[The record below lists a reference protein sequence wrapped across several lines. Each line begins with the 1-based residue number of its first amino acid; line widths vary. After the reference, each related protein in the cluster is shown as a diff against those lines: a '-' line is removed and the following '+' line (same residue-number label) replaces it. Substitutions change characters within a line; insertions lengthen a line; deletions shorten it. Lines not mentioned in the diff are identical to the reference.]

1 MNPRRFLNFFRSP
14 TGALALFLIGLVIV
28 LLLVNSRRPARERVS
43 LVPQKSASNGADNA
57 PQLPETVRRDMVPFE
72 TKSARASGTNTDSA
86 ATEAAKHTSTS
97 TAHRCGRDSRR
108 RLASEAKKFSAD
120 FAPFGRLIPCELVI
134 TVDSSSIQTPI
145 IGLVTEDIFH
155 HGQLIIPAG
164 TEVHGRAQVDRAR
177 ERIASNGR
185 WNLVWQNGQELSVSG
200 LALDHERDPDTGT
213 WGITDGSAGLR
224 GKLLKTDNLA
234 EVKLY
239 VAALLSGAAEAF
251 TDKQISPFGS
261 FALPSLQNAPLKGA
275 QSVLDRYAQQILQAI
290 ERDGFY
296 VRVPAGKQF
305 YLYITQTVDE
315 DDAKIGG
322 TLTAV
327 TRRSSTLRPPTP
339 SPAPQRPVLAPGI
352 PTTARLSEATAPCT
366 FRTHSHSMKQLL
378 LIPASIAHR
387 LRDEYAEED
396 QRRTLPLLLAEP
408 VSSNGLRTGDQLREY
423 RLGRYVD
430 ARDPLVMHE
439 GHPVYRVETSARW
452 DLRPNNGAVT
462 SAARR
467 RATAECLRE

>member
-28 LLLVNSRRPARERVS
+28 LLLVNSRHPSSRDRVS
-43 LVPQKSASNGADNA
+43 LISQKSSKAGAIT
-57 PQLPETVRRDMVPFE
+57 PQLPGTVRRNMVPFD
-72 TKSARASGTNTDSA
+72 TDRAEQKVEPPPA
-86 ATEAAKHTSTS
+86 PPAAKPEGTPQLPVLSLIAETP
-97 TAHRCGRDSRR
+97 ALPGK
-108 RLASEAKKFSAD
+108 EGKKFSAD

-145 IGLVTEDIFH
+145 VGLVTEDIFH

-164 TEVHGRAQVDRAR
+164 TEVHGSAQVDRAR

-185 WNLVWQNGQELSVSG
+185 WTLVWQNGQELNVSG
-200 LALDHERDPDTGT
+200 FALDHERDAETGL

-239 VAALLSGAAEAF
+239 IAALLSGAAEAF
-251 TDKQISPFGS
+251 TDKQISAFGS
-261 FALPSLQNAPLKGA
+261 FALPSLQNAPLRGA

-322 TLTAV
+322 TLTA
-327 TRRSSTLRPPTP
+327 SLHAADAASPTP
-339 SPAPQRPVLAPGI
+339 SPASQRPLFAPVLPDATPSNPS
-352 PTTARLSEATAPCT
+352 PTDVP
-366 FRTHSHSMKQLL
+366 
-378 LIPASIAHR
+378 
-387 LRDEYAEED
+387 
-396 QRRTLPLLLAEP
+396 
-408 VSSNGLRTGDQLREY
+408 
-423 RLGRYVD
+423 
-430 ARDPLVMHE
+430 
-439 GHPVYRVETSARW
+439 
-452 DLRPNNGAVT
+452 
-462 SAARR
+462 
-467 RATAECLRE
+467 

>member
-28 LLLVNSRRPARERVS
+28 LLLVNSRRPAHERVS
-43 LVPQKSASNGADNA
+43 LVPQKSSTAAGANV
-57 PQLPETVRRDMVPFE
+57 PQLPDTVRRQMVPFDSQTAEKAE
-72 TKSARASGTNTDSA
+72 TTPTPPPPKPQGTPSLPLLSLVAETPISAGK
-86 ATEAAKHTSTS
+86 E
-97 TAHRCGRDSRR
+97 G
-108 RLASEAKKFSAD
+108 KKFSED
-120 FAPFGRLIPCELVI
+120 FAPFGRLVPCELVI

-145 IGLVTEDIFH
+145 VGLVTEDIFH

-185 WNLVWQNGQELSVSG
+185 WTLVWQNGQELNVSG
-200 LALDHERDPDTGT
+200 LALDHERDPENRT

-239 VAALLSGAAEAF
+239 IASLLTGAAEAF
-251 TDKQISPFGS
+251 TEKQISAFGT
-261 FALPSLQNAPLKGA
+261 FALPTLQNAPLKGA
-275 QSVLDRYAQQILQAI
+275 QSVLDRYAQQILYAI

-322 TLTAV
+322 TVTA
-327 TRRSSTLRPPTP
+327 SLDPDDAASPTP
-339 SPAPQRPVLAPGI
+339 SPASQGPLFTPAI
-352 PTTARLSEATAPCT
+352 PDATAP
-366 FRTHSHSMKQLL
+366 
-378 LIPASIAHR
+378 
-387 LRDEYAEED
+387 LRNALPSTS
-396 QRRTLPLLLAEP
+396 QTTLTP
-408 VSSNGLRTGDQLREY
+408 
-423 RLGRYVD
+423 
-430 ARDPLVMHE
+430 
-439 GHPVYRVETSARW
+439 
-452 DLRPNNGAVT
+452 
-462 SAARR
+462 
-467 RATAECLRE
+467 

>member
-14 TGALALFLIGLVIV
+14 TGALALFLIGLVIA
-28 LLLVNSRRPARERVS
+28 LLLVNSRRPSHSRVS
-43 LVPQKSASNGADNA
+43 LVPQKSASSGADNA
-57 PQLPETVRRDMVPFE
+57 PQLPETVRRDMVPFAANQVQPAEPTPTPPPAKPQSTPALPPLTLVAE
-72 TKSARASGTNTDSA
+72 TAAAPGT
-86 ATEAAKHTSTS
+86 
-97 TAHRCGRDSRR
+97 
-108 RLASEAKKFSAD
+108 EAKKFSAD

-200 LALDHERDPDTGT
+200 LALDHERDTETGT

-261 FALPSLQNAPLKGA
+261 FALPSLENAPLKGA

-322 TLTAV
+322 TLTAALDQLDG
-327 TRRSSTLRPPTP
+327 SALATP
-339 SPAPQRPVLAPGI
+339 SPAPQRPALAPGI
-352 PTTARLSEATAPCT
+352 P
-366 FRTHSHSMKQLL
+366 
-378 LIPASIAHR
+378 
-387 LRDEYAEED
+387 
-396 QRRTLPLLLAEP
+396 
-408 VSSNGLRTGDQLREY
+408 
-423 RLGRYVD
+423 
-430 ARDPLVMHE
+430 
-439 GHPVYRVETSARW
+439 
-452 DLRPNNGAVT
+452 NNGA
-462 SAARR
+462 SLRG
-467 RATAECLRE
+467 TAPELSKPTLTP

>member
-14 TGALALFLIGLVIV
+14 TGALSLFLLGLLVV
-28 LLLVNSRRPARERVS
+28 LILVNSRRPSQQRVS
-43 LVPQKSASNGADNA
+43 LVPTKLFGKDTA
-57 PQLPETVRRDMVPFE
+57 PQVPETVRRDMVPFDPNSASQKPE
-72 TKSARASGTNTDSA
+72 TTPAPPPPKPDSA
-86 ATEAAKHTSTS
+86 PQFPVLSVVAENPPAAIREAT
-97 TAHRCGRDSRR
+97 
-108 RLASEAKKFSAD
+108 KFSED

-185 WNLVWQNGQELSVSG
+185 WTLVWQNGQELNVSG
-200 LALDHERDPDTGT
+200 LALDHDREPDTGT

-251 TDKQISPFGS
+251 TDKGISAFGT

-275 QSVLDRYAQQILQAI
+275 QAVLDRYAQQIFNAI

-322 TLTAV
+322 TLTAALHAADDA
-327 TRRSSTLRPPTP
+327 SPTP
-339 SPAPQRPVLAPGI
+339 SAGPQRAFIAPIPDDTAAPRDSAPSVLQPG
-352 PTTARLSEATAPCT
+352 TTR
-366 FRTHSHSMKQLL
+366 
-378 LIPASIAHR
+378 
-387 LRDEYAEED
+387 
-396 QRRTLPLLLAEP
+396 
-408 VSSNGLRTGDQLREY
+408 
-423 RLGRYVD
+423 
-430 ARDPLVMHE
+430 
-439 GHPVYRVETSARW
+439 
-452 DLRPNNGAVT
+452 
-462 SAARR
+462 
-467 RATAECLRE
+467 

>member
-1 MNPRRFLNFFRSP
+1 MSPRRFLNFFRSP
-14 TGALALFLIGLVIV
+14 TGALSLFLLGLLVV
-28 LLLVNSRRPARERVS
+28 LILVNSRRPAQQRVS
-43 LVPQKSASNGADNA
+43 LVPTKLFGKETA
-57 PQLPETVRRDMVPFE
+57 PQVPETVRRDMVLFDPN
-72 TKSARASGTNTDSA
+72 SASQKPEATPAPPPPKPDSA
-86 ATEAAKHTSTS
+86 PQFPVLTVVAETPPAAT
-97 TAHRCGRDSRR
+97 R
-108 RLASEAKKFSAD
+108 EAKKFSED

-185 WNLVWQNGQELSVSG
+185 WTLVWQNGQELNVSG
-200 LALDHERDPDTGT
+200 LALDHDREPDTGT

-251 TDKQISPFGS
+251 TDKHISAFGT
-261 FALPSLQNAPLKGA
+261 FALPTLQNARLKGA
-275 QSVLDRYAQQILQAI
+275 QAVLDRYAQQILQAI

-322 TLTAV
+322 TLTAALD
-327 TRRSSTLRPPTP
+327 TADDASP
-339 SPAPQRPVLAPGI
+339 SPSPG
-352 PTTARLSEATAPCT
+352 S
-366 FRTHSHSMKQLL
+366 
-378 LIPASIAHR
+378 
-387 LRDEYAEED
+387 
-396 QRRTLPLLLAEP
+396 QRRFIAPIPDDTAAP
-408 VSSNGLRTGDQLREY
+408 
-423 RLGRYVD
+423 
-430 ARDPLVMHE
+430 RD
-439 GHPVYRVETSARW
+439 SAPSILQPDTTR
-452 DLRPNNGAVT
+452 
-462 SAARR
+462 
-467 RATAECLRE
+467 

>member
-1 MNPRRFLNFFRSP
+1 MTPRRFLNFFRSP
-14 TGALALFLIGLVIV
+14 TGALTLFLLGLLLV
-28 LLLVNSRRPARERVS
+28 LILVNSRRPSQQRVS
-43 LVPQKSASNGADNA
+43 LVPAKLFGNKDTA
-57 PQLPETVRRDMVPFE
+57 PQVPETVRRDMVPFDP
-72 TKSARASGTNTDSA
+72 KSANQKPEAMPAPAAPKPDSTPLFPVLSVVA
-86 ATEAAKHTSTS
+86 DTPVVPTKEP
-97 TAHRCGRDSRR
+97 
-108 RLASEAKKFSAD
+108 KKFSDD

-164 TEVHGRAQVDRAR
+164 TEVHGSAQVDRAR

-185 WNLVWQNGQELSVSG
+185 WTLVWQNGQELNVSG

-251 TDKQISPFGS
+251 TDKGISAFGT

-275 QSVLDRYAQQILQAI
+275 QAVLDRYAQQILNAI

-315 DDAKIGG
+315 EDAKIGG
-322 TLTAV
+322 TVTAALHV
-327 TRRSSTLRPPTP
+327 AGDASPTP
-339 SPAPQRPVLAPGI
+339 SPRPQRAFIAPI
-352 PTTARLSEATAPCT
+352 PDDTAAP
-366 FRTHSHSMKQLL
+366 RDSAPSLL
-378 LIPASIAHR
+378 
-387 LRDEYAEED
+387 
-396 QRRTLPLLLAEP
+396 Q
-408 VSSNGLRTGDQLREY
+408 
-423 RLGRYVD
+423 
-430 ARDPLVMHE
+430 
-439 GHPVYRVETSARW
+439 
-452 DLRPNNGAVT
+452 PNST
-462 SAARR
+462 R
-467 RATAECLRE
+467 

>member
-1 MNPRRFLNFFRSP
+1 V
-14 TGALALFLIGLVIV
+14 A
-28 LLLVNSRRPARERVS
+28 
-43 LVPQKSASNGADNA
+43 
-57 PQLPETVRRDMVPFE
+57 ET
-72 TKSARASGTNTDSA
+72 A
-86 ATEAAKHTSTS
+86 AAA
-97 TAHRCGRDSRR
+97 G
-108 RLASEAKKFSAD
+108 SEAKKFGPD

-134 TVDSSSIQTPI
+134 TVDSSSIHTPI

-200 LALDHERDPDTGT
+200 LALDHERDPETRT

-261 FALPSLQNAPLKGA
+261 FALPSLENAPLKGA

-305 YLYITQTVDE
+305 YLYITQTIDE

-322 TLTAV
+322 TLTA
-327 TRRSSTLRPPTP
+327 SLEQPDGAASTP
-339 SPAPQRPVLAPGI
+339 SPSPQRPVLAPAI
-352 PTTARLSEATAPCT
+352 PSNSAPLWGTAPALSEP
-366 FRTHSHSMKQLL
+366 
-378 LIPASIAHR
+378 
-387 LRDEYAEED
+387 
-396 QRRTLPLLLAEP
+396 TLTP
-408 VSSNGLRTGDQLREY
+408 
-423 RLGRYVD
+423 
-430 ARDPLVMHE
+430 
-439 GHPVYRVETSARW
+439 
-452 DLRPNNGAVT
+452 
-462 SAARR
+462 
-467 RATAECLRE
+467 

>member
-14 TGALALFLIGLVIV
+14 TGALALFLIGLLIV
-28 LLLVNSRRPARERVS
+28 LLLVNSRRPSQNRLS
-43 LVPQKSASNGADNA
+43 LVPQKSSAKTGAIT
-57 PQLPETVRRDMVPFE
+57 PQLPETVRRNMVPFDPS
-72 TKSARASGTNTDSA
+72 SAEQKVEPTPAPP
-86 ATEAAKHTSTS
+86 AAKPEGTPQLPVLSLIAETP
-97 TAHRCGRDSRR
+97 ALPGK
-108 RLASEAKKFSAD
+108 EGKKFSAD

-164 TEVHGRAQVDRAR
+164 TEVHGSAQVDRAR

-185 WNLVWQNGQELSVSG
+185 WTLVWQNGQELNVSG
-200 LALDHERDPDTGT
+200 FALDHERDAETGM

-239 VAALLSGAAEAF
+239 IASLLSGAAAAF
-251 TDKQISPFGS
+251 TDRQVSAFGS
-261 FALPSLQNAPLKGA
+261 FALPSLQNAPLQGA
-275 QSVLDRYAQQILQAI
+275 QAVLDRYAQQILQAI

-322 TLTAV
+322 TLTAALHGAD
-327 TRRSSTLRPPTP
+327 TASPTP
-339 SPAPQRPVLAPGI
+339 PPATQ
-352 PTTARLSEATAPCT
+352 
-366 FRTHSHSMKQLL
+366 
-378 LIPASIAHR
+378 
-387 LRDEYAEED
+387 
-396 QRRTLPLLLAEP
+396 
-408 VSSNGLRTGDQLREY
+408 
-423 RLGRYVD
+423 
-430 ARDPLVMHE
+430 
-439 GHPVYRVETSARW
+439 HPVFAPV
-452 DLRPNNGAVT
+452 RPD
-462 SAARR
+462 AAPSNPSSPDIP
-467 RATAECLRE
+467 

>member
-14 TGALALFLIGLVIV
+14 TGALTLFLLGLVIV
-28 LLLVNSRRPARERVS
+28 LLLVNSRRPAQQRVS
-43 LVPQKSASNGADNA
+43 LVPQKLLAKGDDKA

-72 TKSARASGTNTDSA
+72 TRGTEDNAQLTP
-86 ATEAAKHTSTS
+86 TPPPPKPQSTPQLPLLS
-97 TAHRCGRDSRR
+97 VVAETP
-108 RLASEAKKFSAD
+108 LAPGSEGKKFSAD

-145 IGLVTEDIFH
+145 VGLVTEDIFH

-164 TEVHGRAQVDRAR
+164 TEVHGSAQVDRAR

-185 WNLVWQNGQELSVSG
+185 WTLVWQNGQELNVSG
-200 LALDHERDPDTGT
+200 LALDHDREPDTGT

-261 FALPSLQNAPLKGA
+261 FALPSLENAPLKGA
-275 QSVLDRYAQQILQAI
+275 QAVLDRYAQQILTAI

-305 YLYITQTVDE
+305 YLYITQTIDE

-322 TLTAV
+322 TATALLDAA
-327 TRRSSTLRPPTP
+327 SPTP
-339 SPAPQRPVLAPGI
+339 SPAAP
-352 PTTARLSEATAPCT
+352 R
-366 FRTHSHSMKQLL
+366 
-378 LIPASIAHR
+378 
-387 LRDEYAEED
+387 
-396 QRRTLPLLLAEP
+396 
-408 VSSNGLRTGDQLREY
+408 
-423 RLGRYVD
+423 
-430 ARDPLVMHE
+430 PLVA
-439 GHPVYRVETSARW
+439 PAFQQTRDASRDTTSSTAETSR
-452 DLRPNNGAVT
+452 T
-462 SAARR
+462 Q
-467 RATAECLRE
+467 